1 MKRKFAEISAVIVCL
16 MILTVSAYKDS
27 NPHTVSQSRGDRLT
41 IGVIALQDDQFQRL
55 LQLAMKREADRQGAE
70 VLMTNS
76 GSQLA
81 KEVDAIESY
90 VGKGVDGLC
99 ISPVSVEASTP
110 ALKKAYEEG
119 VKIYS
124 VHMSMEDDFQSGYIE
139 MDQEGLG
146 KITGEACRAYIENKL
161 GGKARIGILQ
171 FKSQLADMSAR
182 RTKGF
187 LSAIKE
193 MSGVEVVADMDAWM
207 VSSGVSTAAEMISA
221 NPEIDIIW
229 AANEGGTISATLAVK
244 NTGNAGKIV
253 VFGTDSGEQIAKM
266 LLADDNILQFVTGQD
281 PDTMGKVAM
290 QSIINTICGK
300 EIKKRTVIPGIPLS
314 RANPEEVEA
323 YLEDMK
329 IKLKTW

>member
-16 MILTVSAYKDS
+16 MILAVSVYRDS
-27 NPHTVSQSRGDRLT
+27 NPNTVSQSRGDRLT

-70 VLMTNS
+70 VMMTNS

-81 KEVDAIESY
+81 REVDAIESY
-90 VGKGVDGLC
+90 VEKGVDGLC
-99 ISPVSVEASTP
+99 ISPVSVEASMP

-146 KITGEACRAYIENKL
+146 KITGEACRAYIEKKL

-187 LSAIKE
+187 LNAIKE
-193 MSGVEVVADMDAWM
+193 MPGVEVVADMDAWM
-207 VSSGVSTAAEMISA
+207 VSSGVSTATEMISA

-290 QSIINTICGK
+290 QSIINTIHGK
-300 EIKKRTVIPGIPLS
+300 EIKKRTVIPGIPLT
-314 RANPEEVEA
+314 RANPKEVEA

>member
-1 MKRKFAEISAVIVCL
+1 MKRKFAEIAAVIVCL
-16 MILTVSAYKDS
+16 MILAVSAYRDS
-27 NPHTVSQSRGDRLT
+27 NPHMVSQSQADRLT

-70 VLMTNS
+70 VMMTNS

-90 VGKGVDGLC
+90 VEKGVDGLC
-99 ISPVSVEASTP
+99 ISPVSVEASMP

-124 VHMSMEDDFQSGYIE
+124 VHMSMEDDFQAGYIE

-146 KITGEACRAYIENKL
+146 KITGEACRTYIENKL

-193 MSGVEVVADMDAWM
+193 MPGVEVVADMDAWM
-207 VSSGVSTAAEMISA
+207 VSSGVSTATEMISA

-244 NTGNAGKIV
+244 NTGNAGRIV

-266 LLADDNILQFVTGQD
+266 LLDDDNILQFVTGQD
-281 PDTMGKVAM
+281 PDTMGKIAM
-290 QSIINTICGK
+290 QSIMNTIRGK

-314 RANPEEVEA
+314 RANPGEVEA
-323 YLEDMK
+323 YLKGME
-329 IKLKTW
+329 IKLRQ